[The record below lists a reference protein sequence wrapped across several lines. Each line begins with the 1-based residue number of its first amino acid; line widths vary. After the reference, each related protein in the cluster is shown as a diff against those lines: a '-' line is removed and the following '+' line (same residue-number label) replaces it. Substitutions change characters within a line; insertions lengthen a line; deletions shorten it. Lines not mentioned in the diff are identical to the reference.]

1 MKITKYAKFY
11 ALGTQGILTM
21 VLLGGIG
28 YFIGYKIEKDSFWS
42 PILAVVGV
50 LCGLVS
56 FVGYL
61 LYLIKEE
68 KR

>member
-21 VLLGGIG
+21 VVLGAIG
-28 YFIGYKIEKDSFWS
+28 YFIGYKIEKDSFWA
-42 PILAVVGV
+42 PVLAVVGV

-56 FVGYL
+56 FIGYL

-68 KR
+68 KK